1 MISEQ
6 VVSCLEKAPKGSHM
20 VLFYNSQKEK
30 HQIIFPF
37 IEHGLEKGEAI
48 IYLSDEE
55 SPRWTIKEMST
66 FGLDVHK
73 HEKSGALKILNGE
86 EWYVEKRT
94 INKELV
100 VKKWMK
106 ALSDATKNGFCGLRV
121 SGEPTYFFRH
131 NILEP
136 WMEYERSLPRRFDF
150 PLTAICRYR
159 TRDLESHDMSY
170 LLELVRIHS
179 HSITCTSF
187 QEVDF
192 QSFFL
197 ESVDNTF
204 KRILGES
211 GAHAVYHFLENKH
224 KLPKSSIGEKADLFD
239 EALDNLFGP
248 GRKVLQKEV
257 LKTACAKLGI
267 TCDQKSK
274 RARFSRY
281 EARS

>member
-1 MISEQ
+1 MNRLYLQSEL
-6 VVSCLEKAPKGSHM
+6 LERCPKGSHM
-20 VLFYNSQKEK
+20 VLFYNTQKEK

-37 IEHGLEKGEAI
+37 IEHGLEKGEAV
-48 IYLSDEE
+48 IYLSDEQ
-55 SPRWTIKEMST
+55 SPRQIIKVMST
-66 FGLDVHK
+66 FGIDVDNHGK
-73 HEKSGALKILNGE
+73 TGALKIPKGE
-86 EWYVEKRT
+86 DWYVENGT

-106 ALSDATKNGFCGLRV
+106 ALSDAVTNGFSGLRV

-150 PLTAICRYR
+150 PLTAVCRYK
-159 TRDLESHDMSY
+159 TRDLASYNMSC

-179 HSITCTSF
+179 HSITSKSF

-192 QSFFL
+192 RNVFL

-211 GAHAVYHFLENKH
+211 GKQAVYHFLEGEC
-224 KLPKSSIGEKADLFD
+224 KLLKSSIG
-239 EALDNLFGP
+239 DNVISLT
-248 GRKVLQKEV
+248 R
-257 LKTACAKLGI
+257 
-267 TCDQKSK
+267 
-274 RARFSRY
+274 R
-281 EARS
+281 